1 MLDIRNKDIPNKVFM
16 NDYFNQNDN
25 VITRIMDGIMTFG
38 SFYMSIRMNKQ

>member
-25 VITRIMDGIMTFG
+25 VITRIMDGMMAFG
-38 SFYMSIRMNKQ
+38 SLHMSIRMSIQ